1 MQTNELRE
9 FASRGIVKGVTFFF
23 LFLSIALFSIFIMSA
38 VMLANHNAYS
48 IDGPG
53 YLEGIVDTLLVRD
66 AESIAKRL
74 DFNEKAWYENEE
86 QRALLQTELE
96 KSFDSSDS
104 NLRFAVFK
112 VDTEELLLHSED
124 AADLHINN
132 ARYSTVYT
140 ARTKDDIRICL
151 YLRTGS
157 SVVDKYTITEKFFG
171 ILGRNRYLVLLIV
184 ALSFLAAVLLLNVM
198 LLGIGRRP
206 GSNVCVL
213 HTWDRIP
220 LEIYLFCAGITLA
233 FPSLLIVRI
242 EDLSITYQYDQLF
255 RVAFDAM
262 GIVYWS
268 LVGYFVIMTVARRIK
283 AKRLYKTTYL
293 YRLVQ
298 TLSRLLCQEEWGVR
312 FYFRFLLF
320 YLVLSA
326 AELIAMQV
334 FEHTNLI
341 LIWIAE
347 KLLICHVAAVVVY
360 NLSVLEQEGKRLK
373 NGDASQR
380 VHTEKLLPFFRH
392 HGDTLNEISKGMR
405 RTVDEQMRS
414 ERMKAEL
421 ITNVSHDLKTPL
433 TSIVNY
439 VDLIEKAGLD
449 SPQAPEYFD
458 VVNRQAVRLKKLVL
472 DLVEASKAA
481 SGSTPVELETLDLN
495 LMLSQATG
503 EYAERMREHGLD
515 QVVALTDK
523 PLLIRADPKHL
534 WRVFDNLLG
543 NATLYS
549 QTDSRVYITT
559 HTENENAVVI
569 FRNISKQRLNISAD
583 ELMERFV
590 RGDSSRNTE
599 GSGLG
604 LSIAKDLT
612 TLQGGHFK
620 LVIDGDLFK
629 AIMTF
634 PLVEDESE
642 EL

>member
-1 MQTNELRE
+1 MYR
-9 FASRGIVKGVTFFF
+9 
-23 LFLSIALFSIFIMSA
+23 A
-38 VMLANHNAYS
+38 V
-48 IDGPG
+48 
-53 YLEGIVDTLLVRD
+53 
-66 AESIAKRL
+66 
-74 DFNEKAWYENEE
+74 
-86 QRALLQTELE
+86 
-96 KSFDSSDS
+96 SF
-104 NLRFAVFK
+104 
-112 VDTEELLLHSED
+112 
-124 AADLHINN
+124 
-132 ARYSTVYT
+132 STVSWL
-140 ARTKDDIRICL
+140 IQL
-151 YLRTGS
+151 S
-157 SVVDKYTITEKFFG
+157 S
-171 ILGRNRYLVLLIV
+171 
-184 ALSFLAAVLLLNVM
+184 
-198 LLGIGRRP
+198 
-206 GSNVCVL
+206 
-213 HTWDRIP
+213 
-220 LEIYLFCAGITLA
+220 
-233 FPSLLIVRI
+233 
-242 EDLSITYQYDQLF
+242 
-255 RVAFDAM
+255 
-262 GIVYWS
+262 S

-347 KLLICHVAAVVVY
+347 KLLICHVAAVVIY

-373 NGDASQR
+373 NGDSSQR